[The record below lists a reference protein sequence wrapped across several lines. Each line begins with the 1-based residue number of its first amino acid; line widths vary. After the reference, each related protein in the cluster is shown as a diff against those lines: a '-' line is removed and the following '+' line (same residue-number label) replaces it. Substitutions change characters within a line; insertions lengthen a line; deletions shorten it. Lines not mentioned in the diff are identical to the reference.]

1 MADGSIVFDTKIDNK
16 ELTAGLKE
24 AKEQIKKVEAEI
36 RNERK
41 YVDDLYKQLEKTP
54 NDDGIQKNIRNHEDA
69 LQRLYNEWD
78 MLEAKITQVGT
89 KAPEGGEKAPERGL
103 KASLGRLI
111 EGMKGIT
118 KTGAEKLLGLFRKEA
133 KKTAAESDS
142 LGKSIFSLKNI
153 FKLFAGGMIMR
164 QLINW
169 GKEGFTNLLRYSDQV
184 NKSLSGLSSSFGAFK
199 NSIAAAFAP
208 LLNAVAPVLQKIIDY
223 CTAAANAIA
232 RLFAMIGGKATYTKA
247 IKQNKDLAA
256 SYAGVGAAAEEAK
269 GQAAKFDEFNIV
281 GQDKN
286 AGGGGGGGVDVGSM
300 FDTEAVGET
309 TELAKRLK
317 AIIDD
322 IKAIAKTIAEK
333 WKEAWEYNDNGKV
346 IMETLRQILW
356 DILDT
361 IKVITG
367 ATLEWAKNL
376 DLRPLVTGIRDLLV
390 ALEPVIDT
398 IGDAIEYVWI
408 HAILPIAKWILEGV
422 LPAFLEI
429 IAGLLQILNPL
440 LEVLGEAIAYVFENF
455 IKPFTDSIGEGV
467 VKILNTLADWLKDI
481 AKWIE
486 KNRDFMGDVAK
497 LLVTLIAG
505 FASYKAIVTAVS
517 AVVTAFGA
525 VMSFIAANPIVLVIA
540 AITALI
546 AILVKACGGWEEFK
560 KKVVAVINT
569 VVSALDRAGWHIS
582 DIIGNLKTVLNGLI
596 TFITGVFSGNW
607 RQAWEGVKT
616 IFKGVFDMLANIVKV
631 ALNAV
636 IRSVNSLQFTAPDWV
651 PGIGGQRF
659 GFNIPYLASG
669 AYVPPNA
676 GEFMAV
682 LGDNKREGEF
692 VAPESKLQEAVVNA
706 MRMAGGSRDD
716 EILSALNTLIA
727 VVKAKPTG
735 ITKKQVGAAA
745 VDYINEETVR
755 TNSSPILV

>member
-24 AKEQIKKVEAEI
+24 AKAQIKKVEAEI

-54 NDDGIQKNIRNHEDA
+54 NDEGIQKNIRNHEDA

-89 KAPEGGEKAPERGL
+89 KIPEGGGEAPERGL

-111 EGMKGIT
+111 EGMKGIA
-118 KTGAEKLLGLFRKEA
+118 KTGADKFLSLFGKEA
-133 KKTAAESDS
+133 RKAQTDS
-142 LGKSIFSLKNI
+142 NGLAKSIFSLGNMFKHMALRMAMRAALNSVRTGFKN
-153 FKLFAGGMIMR
+153 
-164 QLINW
+164 LIQ
-169 GKEGFTNLLRYSDQV
+169 YSDEV
-184 NKSLSGLSSSFGAFK
+184 NKSLSGLSASGTAFS
-199 NSIAAAFAP
+199 NSLAAAFAP

-232 RLFAMIGGKATYTKA
+232 RLFSMIGGKATYTKA

-286 AGGGGGGGVDVGSM
+286 AGGGGGGVDVGSM

-440 LEVLGEAIAYVFENF
+440 LEVLGKAIAYVFENF
-455 IKPFTDSIGEGV
+455 IKPFTDAIGEGV
-467 VKILNTLADWLKDI
+467 VKILNALADWLKDI

-486 KNRDFMGDVAK
+486 KNRDFMEDVAK

-569 VVSALDRAGWHIS
+569 VVKALDNAGWHIT
-582 DIIGNLKTVLNGLI
+582 DIINNLKTVLSGLI

-616 IFKGVFDMLANIVKV
+616 IFKGVFDMLANIVKA